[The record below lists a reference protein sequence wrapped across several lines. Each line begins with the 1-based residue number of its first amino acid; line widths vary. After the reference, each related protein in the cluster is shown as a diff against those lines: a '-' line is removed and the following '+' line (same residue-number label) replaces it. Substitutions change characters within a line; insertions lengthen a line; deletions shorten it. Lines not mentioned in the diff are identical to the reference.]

1 MTRLARSSLV
11 LLAFLSGSA
20 FAASPDAEKAQ
31 RLTVPLTD
39 PGRPVTLSA
48 SLFSGG
54 MVLEGYDGN
63 QIVIEVQRGQEQP
76 SPERSGGMRV
86 IPNRSLGL
94 TVEEENNEVSISSDF
109 TSKID
114 QILVKVPRKTSVAA
128 STVQGGDLVIRGV
141 EGEMELSNTNGS
153 ITAIDI
159 GGSVVAQS
167 TNGDIKVTFTSIPS
181 GKSMSFITFNGDVD
195 VTFPGDLKADLR
207 LSAGQGEIY
216 TDFDFDLIPTEGEM
230 KTEKSGKKYRVQ
242 LDQDVRAR
250 IRGGGPEMHFKTWNG
265 DIFIRKHAAR

>member
-1 MTRLARSSLV
+1 MIRFARRSLV
-11 LLAFLSGSA
+11 LLAFLPAMA
-20 FAASPDAEKAQ
+20 FAASTDGEKPQ
-31 RLTVPLTD
+31 RLTIPLTD

-63 QIVIEVQRGQEQP
+63 QIVIEVRRGEEQR

-94 TVEEENNEVSISSDF
+94 TVEEENNQVSISSDF

-114 QILVKVPRKTSVAA
+114 QILVKVPKKTSVSA
-128 STVQGGDLVIRGV
+128 STVQGGDLVVRGV
-141 EGEMELSNTNGS
+141 EGEMELSNNNGS
-153 ITAIDI
+153 ITATDI

-167 TNGDIKVTFTSIPS
+167 MNGDVKVTFTSIPS
-181 GKSMSFITFNGDVD
+181 GKAMSFITFNGDVD

-207 LSAGQGEIY
+207 VSAGQGEIY
-216 TDFDFDLIPTEGEM
+216 TDFEFDLIPTEEEL
-230 KTEKSGKKYRVQ
+230 KSERSGKKYRVQ
-242 LDQDVRAR
+242 LNQDVRAR

-265 DIFIRKHAAR
+265 DIFIRKHAR